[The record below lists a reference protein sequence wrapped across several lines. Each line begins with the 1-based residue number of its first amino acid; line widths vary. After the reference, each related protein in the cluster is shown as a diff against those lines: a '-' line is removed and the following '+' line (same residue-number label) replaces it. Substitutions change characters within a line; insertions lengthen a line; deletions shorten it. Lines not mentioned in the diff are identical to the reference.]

1 MAIGTSTVAELYS
14 NVVSDLIPFFDNAV
28 LLPNPA
34 ILTHNYNLEG
44 AIGNQMQ
51 IPLSNYWPAGNAS
64 LSDNDDIITSSASG
78 TDFDPSS
85 VSLSVSKKGAGS
97 TVSEEALEDGGL
109 ATVSNAIVTRLSGAI
124 AKATDVEGF
133 RVAVAGN
140 TTVQTDMANVNTPN
154 DGYAAG
160 DLTGASLAIVMSP
173 EGLAY
178 ASKREPTV
186 KMFNDVKSDNHQM
199 VATVRNGFAQLRTDA
214 VAGPGQQNFI
224 RHIATSNVIG
234 AAASI
239 SASLDQFSTSVANL
253 RADNA
258 PTQGGLYFA
267 FVTPEQELALAKE
280 LNGVGGIS
288 SGSIGSIAQD
298 LANDALLQG
307 LITQAIGCQFVRSN
321 NLPRDL
327 LSC

>member
-14 NVVSDLIPFFDNAV
+14 NVVADLIPFFDNAV

-44 AIGNQMQ
+44 AIGQTMQ
-51 IPLSNYWPAGNAS
+51 IPLSNYYPAGNAGV
-64 LSDNDDIITSSASG
+64 SDSADLINAG
-78 TDFDPSS
+78 FDFDPSS
-85 VSLSVSKKGAGS
+85 VSLSVTKKGAGS

-124 AKATDVEGF
+124 AKATDTEGF

-154 DGYAAG
+154 DGFANTALTTA
-160 DLTGASLAIVMSP
+160 DLGIVMSA

-186 KMFNDVKSDNHQM
+186 KMFNDVQYDNHQM
-199 VATVRNGFAQLRTDA
+199 VATVRNGFAQLRTDEV
-214 VAGPGQQNFI
+214 VAAGQQNFI
-224 RHIATSNVIG
+224 RCFATESGVGTSNANLDMISR
-234 AAASI
+234 SI
-239 SASLDQFSTSVANL
+239 ANL
-253 RADNA
+253 RSDSA
-258 PTQGGLYFA
+258 PTTNGYYWVFINSA
-267 FVTPEQELALAKE
+267 QELALASE
-280 LNGVGGIS
+280 LNGLGAS
-288 SGSIGSIAQD
+288 SGSIGSVAQD

-307 LITQAIGCQFVRSN
+307 LLTQAIGGQFVRSN
-321 NLPRDL
+321 NLPEGL
-327 LSC
+327 LTA